1 MKKGF
6 TLIELLGVIAVLGIL
21 AIIAIPI
28 VDRSLNESREGLYE
42 TQIEQIIKGAEDYY
56 TKNLDK
62 LPQNDGDTNE
72 ITVKELQDAGFLPLD
87 IKNPKTNENVS
98 PNTTVIVT
106 KNGNNYKYE
115 LDEETIEWKTF
126 LLII

>member
-28 VDRSLNESREGLYE
+28 VDRSLEESREGVYE
-42 TQIEQIIKGAEDYY
+42 PQTEQTIRGAEDYY

-62 LPQNDGDTNE
+62 LPQNDGDPNE
-72 ITVKELQDAGFLPLD
+72 ITVKELQDAGSLPLD

-98 PNTTVIVT
+98 PKTTVIVT